1 MPKTQDRIEQRARV
15 ELRRQRREQGLC
27 IECGKGEPVGS
38 NGGDFILRC
47 DPCLTEHRKTRKKS
61 KHINSRFVAPPKR
74 KYDPDY
80 DFFSTQYWKQFVRAV
95 EAMVPRTRA
104 LSIRIIK
111 ARFRDR
117 YERDFLDRYIGIAL
131 GQLESAGQIRAA
143 WGVPTRY
150 TKSEPVVYSLVQGMA
165 ITQARRG

>member
-1 MPKTQDRIEQRARV
+1 MPKTEERAAQRARV

-61 KHINSRFVAPPKR
+61 KHHNSRFVAPPKR

-80 DFFSTQYWKQFVRAV
+80 DFFSTRHWKQFVRDV
-95 EAMVPRTRA
+95 DGEVTDGE
-104 LSIRIIK
+104 LSQREIREK
-111 ARFRDR
+111 LKDL
-117 YERDFLDRYIGIAL
+117 YERDFLSRYIGIAL

-150 TKSEPVVYSLVQGMA
+150 TKSEPVVYSLVTGMA
-165 ITQARRG
+165 VTQARRV